1 MTLKKIVLID
11 DERLIRITT
20 SMLLTHNGFEVF
32 TAENGEKG
40 LALITEKSPDIVLLD
55 IMMPGMDGWEVFR
68 TLRKNE
74 QTKSLNIII
83 FTACDLPVPNDISDT
98 EMNITILNK
107 PFHLQQLLN
116 IITSM
121 ESARGRSDQ

>member
-40 LALITEKSPDIVLLD
+40 LALITEKPPDIVLLD

-83 FTACDLPVPNDISDT
+83 FTACDLPVPDDISDT

>member
-1 MTLKKIVLID
+1 MQSKKIVLID
-11 DERLIRITT
+11 DEKLIRITT
-20 SMLLTHNGFEVF
+20 SMLLKHNGFEVF

-40 LALITEKSPDIVLLD
+40 IALITEKPPDIVLLD
-55 IMMPGMDGWEVFR
+55 IMMPDMDGWEVFR

-83 FTACDLPVPNDISDT
+83 FTACDLPVPDDISNT

-116 IITSM
+116 IITTM